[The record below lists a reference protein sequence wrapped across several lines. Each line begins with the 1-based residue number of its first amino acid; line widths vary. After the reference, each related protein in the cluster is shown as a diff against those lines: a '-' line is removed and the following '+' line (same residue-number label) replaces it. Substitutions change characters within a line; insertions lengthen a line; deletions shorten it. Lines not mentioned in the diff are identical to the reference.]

1 MPVQRSKQ
9 WLRTNRNMLVL
20 LAVGLGLQVLVY
32 GLDADMF
39 ASPRTAWITVV
50 SGLAGVCSVVLCAQ
64 GRIATFAFGFI
75 QIITYLWLSW
85 QERLW
90 AEVGMNIFYLLS
102 QFYGIFFWRKRYT
115 TELQPRRLS
124 RRALAWVVG
133 VCVVLSVACGWLLQ
147 AFTNDSQPWLDAF
160 TTIPAIAAQI
170 LMVMAYRE
178 QWGLW
183 LVVDMLAM
191 VMWCVAGNYALAVLY
206 LFWCVNCLYGW
217 WHWGKSTS
225 SKTM

>member
-1 MPVQRSKQ
+1 MLAQRSKQ
-9 WLRTNRNMLVL
+9 RLRTNRHLLVL
-20 LAVGLGLQVLVY
+20 LAVGLSLQVLVY
-32 GLDADMF
+32 CLDADMF
-39 ASPRTAWITVV
+39 ASPCTAWITVV

-75 QIITYLWLSW
+75 QITTYLWLSW

-102 QFYGIFFWRKRYT
+102 QFYGIFFWRQHYDK
-115 TELQPRRLS
+115 ELMPRGLS
-124 RRALAWVVG
+124 RSALACVMA
-133 VCVVLSVACGWLLQ
+133 VCVVLSVVCGWLLQ

-178 QWGLW
+178 QWYLW
-183 LVVDMLAM
+183 LFVDVLAV

-206 LFWCVNCLYGW
+206 LFWCVNCVYGW
-217 WHWGKSTS
+217 WHWGGSSIQKSP
-225 SKTM
+225 

>member
-1 MPVQRSKQ
+1 MQRSKQ

-20 LAVGLGLQVLVY
+20 LAVGLSLQVLVY

-50 SGLAGVCSVVLCAQ
+50 SGLAGVFSVVLCAQ
-64 GRIATFAFGFI
+64 GRITTFAFGFI
-75 QIITYLWLSW
+75 QITTYLWLSW
-85 QERLW
+85 QECLW

-102 QFYGIFFWRKRYT
+102 QFYGIFAWRKRYT

-124 RRALAWVVG
+124 RCALAWVLG
-133 VCVVLSVACGWLLQ
+133 VCVLLSVACGWLLQ
-147 AFTNDSQPWLDAF
+147 DFTNDSQPWLDAF

-183 LVVDMLAM
+183 LVVDILAA

-217 WHWGKSTS
+217 WYWGKSTS
-225 SKTM
+225 SKTV

>member
-1 MPVQRSKQ
+1 MF
-9 WLRTNRNMLVL
+9 L
-20 LAVGLGLQVLVY
+20 LLTMGLALQILVY
-32 GLDADMF
+32 GLDKEMF
-39 ASPRTAWITVV
+39 ATPRTAWVTVM
-50 SGLAGVCSVVLCAQ
+50 SGLAGVFSVVLCAQ
-64 GRIATFAFGFI
+64 RRIATFAFGFI
-75 QIITYLWLSW
+75 QISTYLWLSW

-90 AEVGMNIFYLLS
+90 AEVAMNIFYLLS
-102 QFYGIFFWRKRYT
+102 QFYGIAVWRKHYT

-124 RRALAWVVG
+124 HCALAWVVG
-133 VCVVLSVACGWLLQ
+133 LCVVLSVVCGCLLQ
-147 AFTNDSQPWLDAF
+147 RFTNDSQPWLDAF

-183 LVVDMLAM
+183 LVVDVLAI

-217 WHWGKSTS
+217 WHWSRGSRA
-225 SKTM
+225 